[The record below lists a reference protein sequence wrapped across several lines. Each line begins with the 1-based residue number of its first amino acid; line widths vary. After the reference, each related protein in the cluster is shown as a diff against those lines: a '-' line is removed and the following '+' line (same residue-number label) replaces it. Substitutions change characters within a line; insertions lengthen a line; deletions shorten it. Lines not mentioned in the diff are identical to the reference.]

1 MSPVVG
7 LRLYFPFL
15 LVLIGIII
23 VISHAELSY
32 SQATS
37 KPTSEVDTIP
47 PVITVPNDPV
57 FEATGPD
64 GKVITY
70 KVVATD
76 AIDGIVN
83 VTCTPPFA
91 SLFQIGNIKVLCKA
105 LDKNGNMASASFTVK
120 VQDTTPPDSA
130 IDDSRVGWFGKINP
144 TNSTTSN
151 EINFKISGSDAVGI
165 DHFECRLDDGKW
177 ISFQNDGSGKNE
189 CQYLRI
195 STGTHVFQARSIDKF
210 GNLDG
215 SPAVFTWI
223 VLPVKEGIQ
232 NLAKM
237 TGTPNMTQKQKSD
250 ANIPLYQ
257 ALELITKKTNAGNL
271 QICYNTDSFLNE
283 VSSLFLKNK
292 LNESQK
298 NQLNVL
304 ALSIKDRLGCV
315 SIGR

>member
-1 MSPVVG
+1 M
-7 LRLYFPFL
+7 YFPFL

-32 SQATS
+32 SQAIS
-37 KPTSEVDTIP
+37 KPASEVDTIP
-47 PVITVPNDPV
+47 PVITVPNDLV

-105 LDKNGNMASASFTVK
+105 LDKNGNMASASFMVK

-144 TNSTTSN
+144 TNSTISN
-151 EINFKISGSDAVGI
+151 EINFKISGTDAVGI

-177 ISFQNDGSGKNE
+177 ISFQNDGSGKIE

-237 TGTPNMTQKQKSD
+237 ADIANMTEKEKSD

-292 LNESQK
+292 LNEYQK
-298 NQLNVL
+298 NQLTVL
-304 ALSIKDRLGCV
+304 VLSIKDRLGCV
-315 SIGR
+315 TIGR

>member
-1 MSPVVG
+1 
-7 LRLYFPFL
+7 LYFPFL

-23 VISHAELSY
+23 VISHSELSY
-32 SQATS
+32 SQSTS
-37 KPTSEVDTIP
+37 KPASKVDTIP

-151 EINFKISGSDAVGI
+151 EINFKISGTDAVGI

-292 LNESQK
+292 LNEYQK
-298 NQLNVL
+298 NQLTLLV
-304 ALSIKDRLGCV
+304 LSIKDRLGCV
-315 SIGR
+315 SMGR

>member
-1 MSPVVG
+1 M
-7 LRLYFPFL
+7 YFPFL
-15 LVLIGIII
+15 LVLLGVII
-23 VISHAELSY
+23 VISYAELSY
-32 SQATS
+32 SQSSS
-37 KPTSEVDTIP
+37 KSASEVDTIP

-64 GKVITY
+64 GKIITY

-76 AIDGIVN
+76 AVDGIVN
-83 VTCTPPFA
+83 VTCTPLSA
-91 SLFQIGNIKVLCKA
+91 SRFQIGNIKVLCKA
-105 LDKNGNMASASFTVK
+105 LDKKGNMASASFTVK
-120 VQDTTPPDSA
+120 IQDTTPPDSA
-130 IDDSRVGWFGKINP
+130 IDDSRVGWFGRINP

-151 EINFKISGSDAVGI
+151 EINFKISGTDAVGI

-177 ISFQNDGSGKNE
+177 IRLQNDGSGKNE

-195 STGTHVFQARSIDKF
+195 STGIHVFQARSIDKF

-215 SPAVFTWI
+215 SPAVFNWM

-237 TGTPNMTQKQKSD
+237 TGTASMTDKEKSD

-257 ALELITKKTNAGNL
+257 ALELLTKKTDDGNL
-271 QICYNTDSFLNE
+271 HICYNTDSFLNE

-292 LNESQK
+292 LNEYQK
-298 NQLNVL
+298 NQLTVL
-304 ALSIKDRLGCV
+304 VLSIKDRLGCL

>member
-1 MSPVVG
+1 M
-7 LRLYFPFL
+7 YFAFL

-32 SQATS
+32 SQSSS
-37 KPTSEVDTIP
+37 KPASEVDTIP

-57 FEATGPD
+57 FEAIGPD

-76 AIDGIVN
+76 SADGIVN
-83 VTCTPPFA
+83 VTCTPP
-91 SLFQIGNIKVLCKA
+91 SGSRFQIGNIKVLCKA
-105 LDKNGNMASASFTVK
+105 LDIKDNMASASFTVK
-120 VQDTTPPDSA
+120 VQDTTPPDSS

-144 TNSTTSN
+144 SNSTTSN
-151 EINFKISGSDAVGI
+151 EINFKISGTDAVGI

-177 ISFQNDGSGKNE
+177 IRLQNDGSGKNE
-189 CQYLRI
+189 CQYLGI
-195 STGTHVFQARSIDKF
+195 SSGTHVFQARSIDIF

-237 TGTPNMTQKQKSD
+237 TGTASMTDKEKTD

-257 ALELITKKTNAGNL
+257 ALELLTKKTDDGNL
-271 QICYNTDSFLNE
+271 HICYDTDSFLNE

-292 LNESQK
+292 LNEYQK
-298 NQLNVL
+298 NQLTVL
-304 ALSIKDRLGCV
+304 VLSIKDRLGCV

>member
-1 MSPVVG
+1 LFPAVG
-7 LRLYFPFL
+7 VSLYLPFL
-15 LVLIGIII
+15 LVLIAIIV

-32 SQATS
+32 AQSNS
-37 KPTSEVDTIP
+37 KPASEVDTIP
-47 PVITVPNDPV
+47 PVITVPNDLV

-64 GKVITY
+64 GIVITY
-70 KVVATD
+70 KIVATD
-76 AIDGIVN
+76 AVDGIVN
-83 VTCTPPFA
+83 VTCTPPAA
-91 SLFQIGNIKVLCKA
+91 SRFQIGNVKVSCKA
-105 LDKNGNMASASFTVK
+105 FDKKGNVASASFTVK
-120 VQDTTPPDSA
+120 VQDTTPPDST
-130 IDDSRVGWFGKINP
+130 IDDSRVGWFGKINS

-151 EINFKISGSDAVGI
+151 EINFKISGTDAIGI

-177 ISFQNDGSGKNE
+177 IRLQNDGSGKND

-195 STGTHVFQARSIDKF
+195 STGTHAFQARSIDKF

-237 TGTPNMTQKQKSD
+237 TGTLNMTQKQKSD

-292 LNESQK
+292 LNEYQK
-298 NQLNVL
+298 NQLTVL
-304 ALSIKDRLGCV
+304 VLSIKDRLGCV
-315 SIGR
+315 SFGR

>member
-1 MSPVVG
+1 M
-7 LRLYFPFL
+7 
-15 LVLIGIII
+15 I

-32 SQATS
+32 SQSNS
-37 KPTSEVDTIP
+37 KPASEIDTIP

-76 AIDGIVN
+76 TIDGIVK
-83 VTCTPPFA
+83 VTCTPPSA
-91 SLFQIGNIKVLCKA
+91 SRFQIGNIKVLCKA

-130 IDDSRVGWFGKINP
+130 IDDSRVGWFGKINS
-144 TNSTTSN
+144 TNYTTSN
-151 EINFKISGSDAVGI
+151 EINFKISGTDTVGI
-165 DHFECRLDDGKW
+165 DHFECRLDDGNW
-177 ISFQNDGSGKNE
+177 IRLQNYGSGKNE

-195 STGTHVFQARSIDKF
+195 STGTHVFQARSVDKF

-232 NLAKM
+232 NLVKM
-237 TGTPNMTQKQKSD
+237 TGTANMMEKEKSET
-250 ANIPLYQ
+250 NIPLYQ
-257 ALELITKKTNAGNL
+257 ALELLTKKTDDGNL
-271 QICYNTDSFLNE
+271 RICYNTDSFLNE
-283 VSSLFLKNK
+283 VSTLFLKNK
-292 LNESQK
+292 LNEYQK
-298 NQLNVL
+298 NQLTVL
-304 ALSIKDRLGCV
+304 VLSIKDRLGCV

>member
-1 MSPVVG
+1 M
-7 LRLYFPFL
+7 YFPFL

-32 SQATS
+32 SQSSS
-37 KPTSEVDTIP
+37 KPASEVDTIP

-76 AIDGIVN
+76 AVDGIII
-83 VTCTPPFA
+83 VTCTPPSA
-91 SLFQIGNIKVLCKA
+91 SRFQIGNIKVLCQA
-105 LDKNGNMASASFTVK
+105 LDKKSNMASASFTVK
-120 VQDTTPPDSA
+120 IQDTTPPDST

-151 EINFKISGSDAVGI
+151 EVNFKISGTDAVGI

-177 ISFQNDGSGKNE
+177 IRLQNDGSGKNE

-195 STGTHVFQARSIDKF
+195 STGIHVFHARSIDKF

-223 VLPVKEGIQ
+223 ILPVKEGIQ

-237 TGTPNMTQKQKSD
+237 MGTANMTDKEKSD

-257 ALELITKKTNAGNL
+257 ALELLTKKTDGGNL
-271 QICYNTDSFLNE
+271 HICYTTDSFLNE

-292 LNESQK
+292 LNEYQK
-298 NQLNVL
+298 NQLTVL
-304 ALSIKDRLGCV
+304 VLSIKDRLGCV